1 MVKFS
6 RKRSKAIEESD
17 RAILPIIRR
26 LKASHPF
33 WGYRR
38 IWAYLVF
45 VERLVI
51 NKKRVYR
58 LLKENDLLVCGNE
71 KLKARRVSKQSK
83 PRPNKPNNWWGV
95 DMTKVLTD
103 EGWAYL
109 VVVNDWFTKKI
120 LGAKVFERSRAID
133 WLEAVNQAVC
143 RQFPRGIL
151 EAENLELNLMS
162 DNGSQPTS
170 LTFMR
175 ECRALG
181 IKQAFTAYNN
191 PKGNADTERL
201 IRTIKEELCWLREW
215 SSVEELKIEMENFVE
230 YFNANYLHSA
240 IGYKTPNAYENEWF
254 KNNQITR
261 SQAA

>member
-1 MVKFS
+1 M
-6 RKRSKAIEESD
+6 
-17 RAILPIIRR
+17 LPIIHR
-26 LKASHPF
+26 LKQEHPF

-38 IWAYLVF
+38 IWAYLSF
-45 VERLVI
+45 IERLKI
-51 NKKRVYR
+51 NKKRIYR
-58 LLKENDLLVCGNE
+58 LLKENDLLVKGGE
-71 KLKARRVSKQSK
+71 QLKAKRSSRQSK

-95 DMTKVLTD
+95 DMTKVLTG

-109 VVVNDWFTKKI
+109 VVVNDWFSKKI
-120 LGAKVFERSRAID
+120 LGAFVGSRSRASD
-133 WLEAVNQAVC
+133 WLEAVNEAVN
-143 RQFPRGIL
+143 RQFPGGIR
-151 EAENLELNLMS
+151 EVERTELNLMS

-181 IKQAFTAYNN
+181 IKQAFTAYAN

-201 IRTIKEELCWLREW
+201 IRTVKEELCWLREW
-215 SSVEELKIEMENFVE
+215 SSVEELAVEMEKFVE

-240 IGYKTPNAYENEWF
+240 LGYKTPNAFEAEWF